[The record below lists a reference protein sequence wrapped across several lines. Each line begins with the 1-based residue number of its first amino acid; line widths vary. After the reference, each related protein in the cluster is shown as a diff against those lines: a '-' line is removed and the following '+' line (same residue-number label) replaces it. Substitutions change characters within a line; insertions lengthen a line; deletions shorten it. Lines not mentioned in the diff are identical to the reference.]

1 LLKKKLNVAQLDK
14 MNKFYRTASNW
25 YVIAIT
31 IISLFA
37 ATDAVSQ
44 DAIIESALP
53 LSIEWSSGSIMTNG
67 GSELKGLLKYNDKNG
82 ILSFQNGGDTRAF
95 TARNVAGFEFFDEGM
110 KKQRIF
116 YSFPYEDSQNNIK
129 RPLFFEVIKEFE
141 SFAVLSKVDPLEID
155 HNSVASPA
163 GIDPG
168 TLAVARG
175 QSWGTITELSQTET
189 IYFMDSKT
197 VIRPYVQIIEKEVD
211 GLFYDISKTKNKMID
226 DDLLEE
232 FIGANNNKKLASY
245 AKENKLSFK
254 RKSDLIKILGYYSE
268 LVN

>member
-1 LLKKKLNVAQLDK
+1 MNVSQLNM

-25 YVIAIT
+25 CVIGIT
-31 IISLFA
+31 VVSLFA
-37 ATDAVSQ
+37 APDAVSQ
-44 DAIIESALP
+44 DALIESALP
-53 LSIEWSSGSIMTNG
+53 LSIEWSSGSIMTND

-95 TARNVAGFEFFDEGM
+95 TARNVAGFEFFEEGIR
-110 KKQRIF
+110 KQRIF

-129 RPLFFEVIKEFE
+129 RPLFFEVIKEFK
-141 SFAVLSKVDPLEID
+141 SFAVLSKVDPLEVE
-155 HNSVASPA
+155 HNSVSSPA
-163 GIDPG
+163 GISPVTG
-168 TLAVARG
+168 AVARG

-189 IYFMDSKT
+189 IYFMDTKA

-211 GLFYDISKTKNKMID
+211 GVFYDISKTKNKMID

-232 FIGANNNKKLASY
+232 FIGPNNKKKLLSY